1 MTLGCTNVTST
12 TRSIG
17 TAAPA
22 LTVGCA
28 ATNEIAAGY
37 KEPKKKRD
45 RYVRTHSNNSK
56 LETSF
61 STPTK
66 KKKDL
71 ENN

>member
-17 TAAPA
+17 PAAPA

-37 KEPKKKRD
+37 KEPKKKETGT
-45 RYVRTHSNNSK
+45 YVHTATTRNSK
-56 LETSF
+56 PASLLQ
-61 STPTK
+61 PK